1 MPLTKK
7 QMEYLQNCN
16 KRWNIKIGATGSG
29 KTFLDTS
36 LVIPKRVLAA
46 RGEGLIVLM
55 GNTRGS
61 LERNILEPM
70 RDMWPNCIGNIRSDN
85 TVELFGKKAYALGA
99 DTKKRVASIQGPNF
113 EYVYGDEVPTW
124 NEEVFHMLKSRLRCP
139 HSHFDGTGNPAGPT
153 HWFKKFLDSDANI
166 YLQSYTIDDGALQPH
181 IVEELKKEYTGTVY
195 YDRYIK
201 GLWAAAEGSCYPTF
215 AADPKR
221 FIIAV
226 PPPIVSANIGVDFG
240 GGTSA
245 HAFNCVGFTFRMTD
259 MVILEELYKKEAST
273 PLQIEQD
280 FVEFVRLCIA
290 KYGRIANV
298 YCDSAEQT
306 LINGLRMAAAKARL
320 PVNIQNA
327 RKGPIN
333 ERIRAACRLQAADRF
348 KIMRHCVHT
357 IDAYKSAIY
366 KTSETND
373 ERLDNG
379 QTNIDSLDATEYAYE
394 HEMEDLLE
402 AWGRT

>member
-139 HSHFDGTGNPAGPT
+139 HSHFDGTGNPGGPT

-181 IVEELKKEYTGTVY
+181 IVE
-195 YDRYIK
+195 
-201 GLWAAAEGSCYPTF
+201 
-215 AADPKR
+215 
-221 FIIAV
+221 
-226 PPPIVSANIGVDFG
+226 
-240 GGTSA
+240 
-245 HAFNCVGFTFRMTD
+245 
-259 MVILEELYKKEAST
+259 
-273 PLQIEQD
+273 
-280 FVEFVRLCIA
+280 
-290 KYGRIANV
+290 
-298 YCDSAEQT
+298 
-306 LINGLRMAAAKARL
+306 
-320 PVNIQNA
+320 
-327 RKGPIN
+327 
-333 ERIRAACRLQAADRF
+333 
-348 KIMRHCVHT
+348 
-357 IDAYKSAIY
+357 
-366 KTSETND
+366 
-373 ERLDNG
+373 
-379 QTNIDSLDATEYAYE
+379 
-394 HEMEDLLE
+394 
-402 AWGRT
+402 